1 MGYNERLNGEIA
13 KYLFNNL
20 PLKLLQDWD
29 GSEIVYNDD
38 DSDIINSV
46 SIPSYIYDK
55 LDETFLK
62 EFNQWLNLNF
72 GKIEVKRLS

>member
-1 MGYNERLNGEIA
+1 MGYNEKLNIEIGN
-13 KYLFNNL
+13 YLFKKL
-20 PLKLLQDWD
+20 PVSVMQDWD

-38 DSDIINSV
+38 DNGIINSV

-55 LDETFLK
+55 LGETFIKDLG
-62 EFNQWLNLNF
+62 EWLNLNF